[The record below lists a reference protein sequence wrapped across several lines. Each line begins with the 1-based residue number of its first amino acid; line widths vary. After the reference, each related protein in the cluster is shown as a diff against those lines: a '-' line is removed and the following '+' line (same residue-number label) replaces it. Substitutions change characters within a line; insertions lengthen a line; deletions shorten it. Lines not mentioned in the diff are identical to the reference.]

1 METGQSYVFSLSCG
15 PLLVYVIFLGIYA
28 GTKKNVDTN
37 IIAPAEKKHAG

>member
-1 METGQSYVFSLSCG
+1 MGTGPSYIFSLSSD
-15 PLLVYVIFLGIYA
+15 PLLVHFIFLGIYA